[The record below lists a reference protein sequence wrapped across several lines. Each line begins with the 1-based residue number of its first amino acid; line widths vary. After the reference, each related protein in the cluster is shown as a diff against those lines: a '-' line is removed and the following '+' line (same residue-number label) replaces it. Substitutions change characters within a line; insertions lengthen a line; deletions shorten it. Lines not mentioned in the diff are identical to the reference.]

1 MTGAEAIAKC
11 LINEKVEYV
20 FGYPGVAIAPL
31 FDSLYGTQIHSV
43 LIRQEQNAAHAASGY
58 ARISGWAAMFF
69 RRRTFPVPA
78 NPLSNTAISFVTC
91 RIFPES

>member
-58 ARISGWAAMFF
+58 ARNQRPSG
-69 RRRTFPVPA
+69 RRCRDERT
-78 NPLSNTAISFVTC
+78 
-91 RIFPES
+91 RG